1 MKRIIENKRT
11 KDFAGMAVAL
21 ALIMLSAIMIGI
33 TFSQFSNANK
43 ESRNQQL
50 ESVETSI
57 DYNINDTITRFGRQM
72 DYVLSST
79 RFSRGLESYS
89 QTGSAGGS
97 LTDIMSNSSLSN
109 FTAFEAMFLEKDGEV
124 IATSVEDVTY
134 EIGKKI
140 DNGLYECR
148 DSGGDE
154 YLAIKRDVGDGYECY
169 GIINIQAMFKS
180 VRQRTNTE
188 SGQIM
193 LYLASGDMLFYE
205 SNDSVRMCKS
215 SEIAAATN
223 IDVEEAGLLCE
234 SEEEGTVITEDY
246 TKGGDKSKQARLRIR
261 AVPSKETENKAL
273 AIAVVND
280 YSAMSALMRS
290 TATKLILFFII
301 AAAGIVMLVLFLI
314 KSRRERTQADIELER
329 LKEKNKQMEELNDKL
344 RELEHHQRLETIG
357 TMTSGIAHEFNNLL
371 APIMGYSIMTLE
383 KLDPEDDEM
392 LYDGV
397 LEIYNASKKAKDI
410 ISRLSDLARKNTE
423 KVFVRMAPDD
433 MFNRTIKV
441 TSPSMPNNV
450 DMFRE
455 FSCSGRYIK
464 GNETQLSQLIINLI
478 INAFQALKDEG
489 GIVTVG
495 TEARD
500 GYIVFFVK
508 DDGPGIP
515 EDIKESIFDPFFT
528 TKEAGAGTGLGLAIV
543 MQAAEDHG
551 GWVELESEEGK
562 GSCFKVYI
570 PEDTSGEAEA

>member
-1 MKRIIENKRT
+1 MKLLIENKRT
-11 KDFAGMAVAL
+11 KDFLGMAVAL
-21 ALIMLSAIMIGI
+21 ALIALSAIMIGI
-33 TFSQFSNANK
+33 TFTQFSNANK
-43 ESRNQQL
+43 EAQNQQL
-50 ESVETSI
+50 QSIETSI
-57 DYNINDTITRFGRQM
+57 DYNINDTITRFERQM
-72 DYVLSST
+72 DYVLSSR
-79 RFSRGLESYS
+79 RFSRGIEMYE
-89 QTGSAGGS
+89 QTGGADGS
-97 LTDIMSNSSLSN
+97 LSETMSNSSLSN
-109 FTAFEAMFLEKDGEV
+109 LSAFEAMFIEKDGAV
-124 IATSVEDVTY
+124 MVSSSEDIEY
-134 EIGKKI
+134 EIGKRIKE
-140 DNGLYECR
+140 DLYECR
-148 DSGGDE
+148 DQAGDE
-154 YLAIKRDVGDGYECY
+154 YLAVRREVSGGYVCC
-169 GIINIQAMFKS
+169 GVINVQSMFKNL
-180 VRQRTNTE
+180 RQRVSADE
-188 SGQIM
+188 GRIM
-193 LYLASGDMLFYE
+193 MYLPSGDTLFYE
-205 SNDSVRMCKS
+205 SNDSVRICKS
-215 SEIAAATN
+215 SEIAAANN
-223 IDVEEAGLLCE
+223 IDAEEAELLCE
-234 SEEEGTVITEDY
+234 CEAKGTIIADDY
-246 TKGGDKSKQARLRIR
+246 AKADQKSRQRIR
-261 AVPSKETENKAL
+261 AVPAKETENKAL
-273 AIAVVND
+273 AIAVVYD
-280 YSAMSALMRS
+280 YSAMAALMRS

-301 AAAGIVMLVLFLI
+301 AVAGIILLVLFLI
-314 KSRRERTQADIELER
+314 KSRRERTQVDIELER

-383 KLDPEDDEM
+383 KIDPEDEA

-423 KVFVRMAPDD
+423 KVFERLAPDD

-478 INAFQALKDEG
+478 INAFQALKEKG

-495 TEARD
+495 TEAKD

-515 EDIKESIFDPFFT
+515 EEIKESIFDPFFT

-551 GWVELESEEGK
+551 GWVELDSELGK
-562 GSCFKVYI
+562 GSCFRVYI
-570 PEDTSGEAEA
+570 PEDKD